1 MGNREF
7 LNQLN
12 MIVVKKFDDALN
24 KVDCDAEAVPSI
36 WDNNLFQV
44 EYIVENILVN
54 VKEVV
59 SNLDNKKGQLEI
71 NICA

>member
-1 MGNREF
+1 
-7 LNQLN
+7 
-12 MIVVKKFDDALN
+12 MIVVKKFDDALS
-24 KVDCDAEAVPSI
+24 KVDGDAEAVPSI

-71 NICA
+71 NNLQSQLLC